1 MSSLTQVIKER
12 QQTIILALMLE
23 MLHLSIWLDFGSP
36 LSRSLMLVHLGLF
49 LIWQPVWRGDEKL
62 AWQNGLLFIV
72 LTIAFVIWM
81 NWLLLFGWLIL
92 LTGFC
97 GGRANIYRR
106 ERYINIIVLIFL
118 ISELL
123 ISCTVPLFDIAI
135 SRNVSYAFS
144 LFLPVLPLLILLVPV
159 EENEHSLDTVD
170 FIHATTTALLISL
183 LVAGSLLNMY
193 HSQTE
198 YLASLIETLIA
209 IGVFLFVISWLLAP
223 HTGFSGLSQLWT
235 RSILNIGTPLEQW
248 LEQIAN
254 LFEQQSS
261 PEEFLGAVIEEVI
274 TLPWVTGAAWK
285 SALSAGQFG
294 DLTKHE
300 TEITTDNFVICI
312 HSNAPVGGAL
322 FLHCKLLVQIIDNF
336 YEAKLREKKL
346 TQQTH
351 LQAIYET
358 GARVTHD
365 IKNLLQSLHAI
376 TSITTLDS
384 VDVEKSVSQRL
395 LEKQL
400 PLLTQRLQLALDKL
414 QAPETTSEGKV
425 YAKDWWRELQSRNNI
440 NDIDFQCDISGDPFI
455 PLELFDS
462 VIENLLENIRTKRQ
476 TEPEINATVTLF
488 SAQNSINLTVCDNG
502 SQIPDELEHS
512 ICKEPVK
519 SDTGLGVG
527 LFQIAKQAT
536 SNNYILSLTSNQN
549 GRVCFELNANTDTKH
564 SSDH

>member
-1 MSSLTQVIKER
+1 MSSLARVIKER

-62 AWQNGLLFIV
+62 AWQNGLLFIA

-106 ERYINIIVLIFL
+106 ERYINIIVLVFL
-118 ISELL
+118 TSELL
-123 ISCTVPLFDIAI
+123 ISCTVSLFDIAI
-135 SRNVSYAFS
+135 SKNASYAFS
-144 LFLPVLPLLILLVPV
+144 LFLPILPLLIITVPV

-193 HSQTE
+193 QSQTE

-209 IGVFLFVISWLLAP
+209 IGVFLFVISWLLTP
-223 HTGFSGLSQLWT
+223 HAGFSGLSQLWT

-261 PEEFLGAVIEEVI
+261 PEEFLSAVIEEVI
-274 TLPWVTGAAWK
+274 ALPWVSGAVWK
-285 SALSAGQFG
+285 STYSGGQFG

-300 TEITTDNFVICI
+300 TEIRTDNFVICI
-312 HSNAPVGGAL
+312 YGNARIGGAL

-346 TQQTH
+346 THQTH

-376 TSITTLDS
+376 TSITTLDP

-400 PLLTQRLQLALDKL
+400 PLLTQRLQLALNKL

-425 YAKDWWRELQSRNNI
+425 YAKDWWGDLQSRNNLS
-440 NDIDFQCDISGDPFI
+440 DIDFQSDISGDPLV
-455 PLELFDS
+455 PAELFDS

-476 TEPEINATVTLF
+476 VEPEISATVTLYN
-488 SAQNSINLTVCDNG
+488 AQDSIILTVCDNG
-502 SQIPDELEHS
+502 NQMSDELALS
-512 ICKEPVK
+512 LFKDPVK

-527 LFQIAKQAT
+527 LFQIAKQAI
-536 SNNYILSLTSNQN
+536 SNNYSLSLTNNQN
-549 GRVCFELNANTDTKH
+549 GRVCFELNSLPDEKQTTI
-564 SSDH
+564 